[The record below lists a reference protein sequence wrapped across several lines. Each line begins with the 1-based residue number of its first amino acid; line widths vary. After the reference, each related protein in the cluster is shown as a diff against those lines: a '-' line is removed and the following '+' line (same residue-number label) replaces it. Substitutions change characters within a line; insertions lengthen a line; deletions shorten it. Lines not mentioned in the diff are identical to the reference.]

1 MFQDAKT
8 RLAELGKSYEQ
19 SNKRLAAAGAV
30 LKYKKQLDDLR
41 GKQGQIGDAEKK
53 ALAAA
58 EKRFAAA
65 KKAAKRY
72 GIEVGNAAAEHRRL
86 TAEVGRMGREKR
98 ALERKEGVGPAWTPC
113 APASGSSPLARGTPG
128 PLSERAPEGL
138 SAVPQARGEVMRRRY
153 WSRARIGPGVRT
165 NHGTGRVRWL
175 APHPRRRSHP
185 TATGGDS

>member
-1 MFQDAKT
+1 MALTDIAVGVTVGATLTGAYRRVFQDAKT

-58 EKRFAAA
+58 EKRFDAA

-98 ALERKEGVGPAWTPC
+98 ALERKEGA
-113 APASGSSPLARGTPG
+113 AA
-128 PLSERAPEGL
+128 GL
-138 SAVPQARGEVMRRRY
+138 GAM
-153 WSRARIGPGVRT
+153 RARLRFIPARAGNTRP
-165 NHGTGRVRWL
+165 
-175 APHPRRRSHP
+175 AQ
-185 TATGGDS
+185 